1 MANTQYRQYQYCT
14 CYNGSESV
22 HASELNSG
30 SLHVAATSFPCDTW
44 SPFKPFLAFAFL
56 LLSKFLAVKK
66 LVVVVGSLV
75 LLRKMISGGVIG
87 FGYLFSFVSCSCMT
101 FWVGSEAIDVGAYE
115 IRGVMFDNT
124 GPCSVGAVAT
134 SAKWVRILGH
144 SFSTGFLY
152 FLLLVLFRRNAGE
165 FLLFAGTVVLCTLLE
180 MVPKFWICIIVAYV
194 NMRYGAF
201 HNRVEI
207 VSPSLDMHSGLE
219 SRLMYILPKRIL
231 GRLNFSR
238 IRYHDI
244 EGSCTP
250 CCSELTQ
257 ISSGD
262 DVSTIAIALRYV
274 LQEAWLFR
282 RMSKSLMGSESY
294 Q

>member
-152 FLLLVLFRRNAGE
+152 FLLLECRRIPLICRNSGVVYIVGVGEPDLRLQIFRYAKDQEGNWVIMRMNMKVTVLNVNSSHTTQPQDPDLIG
-165 FLLFAGTVVLCTLLE
+165 CWKTLETGQCSKL
-180 MVPKFWICIIVAYV
+180 VDDS
-194 NMRYGAF
+194 RSF
-201 HNRVEI
+201 H
-207 VSPSLDMHSGLE
+207 
-219 SRLMYILPKRIL
+219 
-231 GRLNFSR
+231 
-238 IRYHDI
+238 
-244 EGSCTP
+244 
-250 CCSELTQ
+250 
-257 ISSGD
+257 
-262 DVSTIAIALRYV
+262 
-274 LQEAWLFR
+274 
-282 RMSKSLMGSESY
+282 
-294 Q
+294 